1 MTFYCANA
9 YTQNFGYFFIAQAV
23 VDFLQH
29 LQLSRGKRT
38 DIMRIFAIHVENLS
52 WGGMQSHGSLIFTH
66 MILPRGTLG
75 GADSKDPQWLANS

>member
-23 VDFLQH
+23 VDFLQY

-52 WGGMQSHGSLIFTH
+52 WGDAKSRFSDIHSHDITQGNA
-66 MILPRGTLG
+66 RGC
-75 GADSKDPQWLANS
+75 